1 MRKFYVT
8 MACLGLAALG
18 WTSCVDTEALESQL
32 TDLEGR
38 AEALEKRVAEINENA
53 IATYNLIVEG
63 QIVMD
68 VRAYENGQI
77 YAIDLSD
84 GSTINIYVDEN
95 GEGISPV
102 LGIDENGEWYYTM
115 GKYIEEPV
123 SLNVTGVPQ
132 VRVNADNIWE
142 ISADG
147 GQTWEEIKD
156 DNGNRIPANANSS
169 DSFFTSVEI
178 DENKENITLGLATG
192 ESVKIPVF
200 QSLTMELVG
209 FDEDPVI
216 RFGEEKTYYVKFSE
230 DVADA
235 IVMQYPEGWRIRI
248 DETADGEQMI
258 VTPPASGTNGEFLVE
273 IWLKSD
279 EQYIRKYKFPFLLGN
294 IDLNTCKAWQKFM
307 LNAEDNVLLDF
318 SYAGYNHGESAPPDI
333 TLPENPENNSKIT
346 VGSTSYTIYDITEYG
361 AVPNDGKSDREAFIK
376 VIQEITGGAGT
387 EEKPNPVL
395 NAKGDQLTF
404 NHKQNANAIVYF
416 PEGEFIL
423 HTAADDANGMS
434 QSLIVRCGNFILK
447 GAGRD
452 NTTIT
457 MSAPNQ
463 PSDGPAALYSSPDM
477 LQLKHN
483 TGIQYTNILAD
494 VTGNAEKGT
503 YSLEVSGTT
512 EIQEGDWVCLYLK
525 NNDPDIVNSELYPYS
540 AGISD
545 KGEEWTIATDGVTV
559 KDIHQI
565 KKVSGNTV
573 TFYEPLM
580 HNVKSDWGWKIVG
593 YQHYENVGV
602 EDITFKGFAKE
613 AFDHHATWQDDG
625 AYKPLSMTRVVNSW
639 MRRVN
644 FVSVSEA
651 SSIIESANV
660 SVYDCEI
667 SGTRGHSAIRSQA
680 SSRVFIGAVLDK
692 AQGFKMDFE
701 GHNVIGTDPEEITG
715 QYHAV
720 GVSKESMG
728 AVLWRNTWGND
739 GCFES
744 HATQPRATLIDCC
757 EGAFTRWR
765 QGGDAVQMPNHLDD
779 LTIWNFNNTVAYNG
793 GKWIWW
799 DNSSYWW
806 KFLPPVVVGFHG
818 QNVDFDEEQTKYIES
833 NGSLV
838 QPESLYEAQL
848 EERLGSIPAWLTA
861 LKQTAAN
868 Q

>member
-1 MRKFYVT
+1 MRNFYLT
-8 MACLGLAALG
+8 TACLVALVPGLA
-18 WTSCVDTEALESQL
+18 SCVDTEELESGIS
-32 TDLEGR
+32 DLEDR
-38 AEALEKRVAEINENA
+38 VEALEGIISQVNENA
-53 IATYNLIVEG
+53 ISAYKLITEG
-63 QIVMD
+63 QIVMEVNAHD
-68 VRAYENGQI
+68 NGTV
-77 YAIDLSD
+77 YSLELSD
-84 GSTINIYVDEN
+84 GSSIDIYITAE
-95 GEGISPV
+95 GEGITPIVGVDEEGRWIYSIDGGTTFNV
-102 LGIDENGEWYYTM
+102 VEGTDENPAANT
-115 GKYIEEPV
+115 
-123 SLNVTGVPQ
+123 VPQ
-132 VRVNADNIWE
+132 FRVNSDNVWE
-142 ISADG
+142 ISTDG
-147 GQTWEEIKD
+147 GSTWEEVTDKD
-156 DNGNRIPANANSS
+156 GNRLAANTNFSS
-169 DSFFTSVEI
+169 SFFTSVEY
-178 DENKENITLGLATG
+178 DGENGELVLVLATG
-192 ESVKIPVF
+192 QTVSIPVY
-200 QSLTMELVG
+200 QDNTMTVDG
-209 FDEDPVI
+209 Y
-216 RFGEEKTYYVKFSE
+216 EENMYIGPGKTVAMGVTFSE

-235 IVMQYPEGWRIRI
+235 TIRVCPDGWRVQIT
-248 DETADGEQMI
+248 EE
-258 VTPPASGTNGEFLVE
+258 GEFLVTAPLSGTE
-273 IWLKSD
+273 GENTVEVWLLSD
-279 EQYIRKYKFPFLLGN
+279 RQYIRRYTFTFLYSAV
-294 IDLNTCKAWQKFM
+294 DPSTCNAWQKFM

-333 TLPENPENNSKIT
+333 TLPENPENKSKIT
-346 VGSTSYTIYDITEYG
+346 VGSTSYTIYDITDYG
-361 AVPNDGKSDREAFIK
+361 AVPNDGLSDREAFIK

-387 EEKPNPVL
+387 EEKPNPAL

-404 NHKQNANAIVYF
+404 NHKQSANAIVYF

-423 HTAADDANGMS
+423 HTAEDDANGMS

-452 NTTIT
+452 NTIIT

-463 PSDGPAALYSSPDM
+463 PSDGPTALYSSPDM

-525 NNDPDIVNSELYPYS
+525 NNDPDIVNAELYPYS
-540 AGISD
+540 AGTSD
-545 KGEEWTIATDGVTV
+545 KGEKWTIATDGVTV

-565 KKVSGNTV
+565 RQVSGNTV

-580 HNVKSDWGWKIVG
+580 HTVNSDWEWKIVG

-613 AFDHHATWQDDG
+613 AFDHHETWEDDG

-667 SGTRGHSAIRSQA
+667 SGARGHSAIRSQA

-692 AQGFKMDFE
+692 AQGLKMDFE
-701 GHNVIGTDPEEITG
+701 GHDVIGTDSEEITG

-728 AVLWRNTWGND
+728 AVLWRNTWGSD

-833 NGSLV
+833 NGTPV

-848 EERLGSIPAWLTA
+848 ERRLGAVPGWLTA
-861 LKQTAAN
+861 LKAL
-868 Q
+868 

>member
-38 AEALEKRVAEINENA
+38 AEALEERVAEINENA

-200 QSLTMELVG
+200 QSLTMELAG

-216 RFGEEKTYYVKFSE
+216 RFGEEKTYAVKFSE

-248 DETADGEQMI
+248 EETADGEQMI

-318 SYAGYNHGESAPPDI
+318 SYAGYDHGETAPPEV
-333 TLPENPENNSKIT
+333 TVTENADGTCTASNGYT
-346 VGSTSYTIYDITEYG
+346 VYNIETYG
-361 AVPNDGKSDREAFIK
+361 ADGTDEVSDREAF
-376 VIQEITGGAGT
+376 VAMLTAALGE
-387 EEKPNPVL
+387 PD
-395 NAKGDQLTF
+395 NAAGDQMTF
-404 NHKQNANAIVYF
+404 PHTNAAKNIIFYF
-416 PEGEFIL
+416 PEGNFIL
-423 HTAADDANGMS
+423 HTEADNNTEQKKS
-434 QSLIVRCGNFILK
+434 VSILIRGSNIILK

-452 NTTIT
+452 KTTLT
-457 MSAPNQ
+457 MQDPNL
-463 PSDGPAALYSSPDM
+463 PSQGENVMYSSPDM
-477 LQLKHN
+477 IQLKHN
-483 TGIQYTNILAD
+483 TGIKSGNVLAT
-494 VTGNAEKGT
+494 VTGDSPKGSFSVT
-503 YSLEVSGTT
+503 VGGASGLR
-512 EIQEGDWVCLYLK
+512 EGDWVCLYMK
-525 NNDPDIVNSELYPYS
+525 NSDSEVVAEELSPYS
-540 AGISD
+540 VGTSD
-545 KGEEWTIATDGVTV
+545 TGKTWTIATEGVTV
-559 KDIHQI
+559 QDIHQVRS
-565 KKVSGNTV
+565 VSGNTV
-573 TFYEPLM
+573 TFYEPIM
-580 HNVKSDWGWKIVG
+580 HEVKAAYDWTIVG
-593 YQHYENVGV
+593 YQYYENVGV
-602 EDITFKGFAKE
+602 EDITFAGNAKE
-613 AFDHHATWQDDG
+613 GFDHHASWKDDG
-625 AYKPLSMTRVVNSW
+625 AYKPISMTRLVNSW
-639 MRRVN
+639 MRRVD

-651 SSIIESANV
+651 CSVIESANV

-667 SGTRGHSAIRSQA
+667 SGTRGHAAIRSQA

-692 AQGFKMDFE
+692 AQGLKMDFE
-701 GHNVIGTDPEEITG
+701 GHDVIGTDPEEITG

-744 HATQPRATLIDCC
+744 HATQPRATLID
-757 EGAFTRWR
+757 A
-765 QGGDAVQMPNHLDD
+765 PL
-779 LTIWNFNNTVAYNG
+779 
-793 GKWIWW
+793 
-799 DNSSYWW
+799 
-806 KFLPPVVVGFHG
+806 
-818 QNVDFDEEQTKYIES
+818 
-833 NGSLV
+833 
-838 QPESLYEAQL
+838 
-848 EERLGSIPAWLTA
+848 
-861 LKQTAAN
+861 
-868 Q
+868 

>member
-38 AEALEKRVAEINENA
+38 AEALEERVAEINENA

-132 VRVNADNIWE
+132 VRVNTDNIWE

-200 QSLTMELVG
+200 QSLTMELAG

-216 RFGEEKTYYVKFSE
+216 RFGQEKTYDVKFSE

-248 DETADGEQMI
+248 EETADGEQMT

-318 SYAGYNHGESAPPDI
+318 SYAGYNHGESAPD
-333 TLPENPENNSKIT
+333 EVSVT
-346 VGSTSYTIYDITEYG
+346 VGSNGKYTASNGYTVYNIKDYG
-361 AVPNDGKSDREAFIK
+361 
-376 VIQEITGGAGT
+376 
-387 EEKPNPVL
+387 
-395 NAKGDQLTF
+395 AKGDGTTSDRAAFLEMLKDIFGPYELKGNPATQVTF
-404 NHKQNANAIVYF
+404 PSVNSKKAVIYF
-416 PEGEFIL
+416 PEGNYVL
-423 HTAADDANGMS
+423 HTSDDDVTIDGKKLS
-434 QSLIVRCGNFILK
+434 QTILIRGGDVIMK

-452 NTTIT
+452 KTTIT
-457 MSAPNQ
+457 MKDLNQ
-463 PSDGPAALYSSPDM
+463 PNNPSDMYSSPDM
-477 LQLKHN
+477 LQFKHN
-483 TGIQYTNILAD
+483 AGIQEEIVLAT
-494 VTGNAEKGT
+494 VTGNAEKGDF
-503 YSLEVSGTT
+503 SVEVSGLTK
-512 EIQEGDWVCLYLK
+512 IKAGDWVCLWLK
-525 NNDPDIVNSELYPYS
+525 NKDIDLIREELAPYYVNP
-540 AGISD
+540 ASD
-545 KGEEWTIATDGVTV
+545 WAIVATDGVSVQDLHQV
-559 KDIHQI
+559 KS
-565 KKVSGNTV
+565 VSGNTV
-573 TFYEPLM
+573 TFHEPIM
-580 HNVKSDWGWKIVG
+580 HKVDPKYGWTIVQ
-593 YQHYENVGV
+593 YQAYANVGI
-602 EDITFKGFAKE
+602 EDLTFAGNAKE
-613 AFDHHATWQDDG
+613 KFDHHATWEDDG
-625 AYKPLSMTRVVNSW
+625 GYKPISMTRVVNSW

-680 SSRVFIGAVLDK
+680 SSRVFIGAILDK
-692 AQGFKMDFE
+692 AHGYSMDDL
-701 GHNVIGTDPEEITG
+701 GHEVTGTDPDEITG

-720 GVSKESMG
+720 GVSKQSMG
-728 AVLWRNTWGND
+728 AVLWRNTWGSD

-744 HATQPRATLIDCC
+744 HATQPRATLIDYCK
-757 EGAFTRWR
+757 GSFRQLR
-765 QGGDAVQMPNHLDD
+765 QGGDEKQMPNHLAD
-779 LTIWNFNNTVAYNG
+779 LTIWNFNNTTAFAG
-793 GKWIWW
+793 EWIWW
-799 DNSSYWW
+799 NQNSKWW

-833 NGSLV
+833 NGSPV

-848 EERLGSIPAWLTA
+848 EERLGSVPEWLTA

>member
-1 MRKFYVT
+1 MRNFYLT
-8 MACLGLAALG
+8 TACLVALVPGLA
-18 WTSCVDTEALESQL
+18 SCVDTEELESGIS
-32 TDLEGR
+32 DLEDR
-38 AEALEKRVAEINENA
+38 IEALEGIISQVNENA
-53 IATYNLIVEG
+53 ISAYKLITEG
-63 QIVMD
+63 QIVMEVNAHD
-68 VRAYENGQI
+68 NGTV
-77 YAIDLSD
+77 YSLELSD
-84 GSTINIYVDEN
+84 GSSIDIYITAE
-95 GEGISPV
+95 GEGITPIVGVDEEGRWIYS
-102 LGIDENGEWYYTM
+102 IDGGTTFNVVEGTEENPAANT
-115 GKYIEEPV
+115 
-123 SLNVTGVPQ
+123 VPQ
-132 VRVNADNIWE
+132 FRVNSDNVWE
-142 ISADG
+142 ISTDG
-147 GQTWEEIKD
+147 GSTWEEVTDKD
-156 DNGNRIPANANSS
+156 GNRLAANTNFSS
-169 DSFFTSVEI
+169 SFFTSVEY
-178 DENKENITLGLATG
+178 DGENGELVLVLATG
-192 ESVKIPVF
+192 QTVSIPVY
-200 QSLTMELVG
+200 QDNTMTVDGYEENMYIG
-209 FDEDPVI
+209 P
-216 RFGEEKTYYVKFSE
+216 GETVAMGVTFSE

-235 IVMQYPEGWRIRI
+235 TIRVCPDGWRVQIT
-248 DETADGEQMI
+248 EE
-258 VTPPASGTNGEFLVE
+258 GEFLVTAPLSGTE
-273 IWLKSD
+273 GENTVEVWLLSD
-279 EQYIRKYKFPFLLGN
+279 RQYIRRYTFTFLYSAV
-294 IDLNTCKAWQKFM
+294 DPSTCNAWQKFM

-333 TLPENPENNSKIT
+333 TLPENPENKSKIT
-346 VGSTSYTIYDITEYG
+346 VGSTSYTIYDITDYG
-361 AVPNDGKSDREAFIK
+361 AVPNDGLSDREAFIK

-387 EEKPNPVL
+387 EEKPNPAL

-404 NHKQNANAIVYF
+404 NHKQSANAIVYF

-423 HTAADDANGMS
+423 HTAEDDANGMS

-452 NTTIT
+452 NTIIT

-463 PSDGPAALYSSPDM
+463 PSDGPTALYSSPDM

-525 NNDPDIVNSELYPYS
+525 NNDPDIVNAELYPYS
-540 AGISD
+540 AGTSD
-545 KGEEWTIATDGVTV
+545 KGEKWTIATDGVTV

-565 KKVSGNTV
+565 RQVSGNTV

-580 HNVKSDWGWKIVG
+580 HTVNSDWEWKIVG

-613 AFDHHATWQDDG
+613 AFDHHETWEDDG

-667 SGTRGHSAIRSQA
+667 SGARGHSAIRSQA

-692 AQGFKMDFE
+692 AQGLKMDFE
-701 GHNVIGTDPEEITG
+701 GHDVIGTDSEEITG

-728 AVLWRNTWGND
+728 AVLWRNTWGSD

-833 NGSLV
+833 NGTPV

-848 EERLGSIPAWLTA
+848 ERRLGAVPGWLTA
-861 LKQTAAN
+861 LKAL
-868 Q
+868 